1 MTYTSHEGPRALVI
15 STSRD
20 RGALAAVRSLRQSG
34 WLVGVGTPDDGGML
48 GASAAC
54 SARHVVPRPRQDGS
68 AFTEGVRRAVAL
80 GSYDVVFGGGDDW
93 MAALATYRDDIPT
106 HVAHP
111 PAAVVDAA
119 LNKVDLTARAHRLG
133 LAAPRTVPATDQT
146 MTEWRGPV
154 VVKCLSHW
162 AHGQT
167 RPHRIEA
174 KLFPDVVSAGPQIDR
189 VRKAGAEPILQ
200 KPVQGHL
207 GALIGVF
214 HDGRLNGRVQQVTSR
229 LWPTPNGV
237 STRAETVPV
246 DEELAARAEALLSDL
261 DWWGLVELQF
271 LIDDDGVH
279 HLIDLNGRFF
289 GSMALTNASRPGLTD
304 LWGRLV
310 LGENVEKLADATPG
324 MRYAWTAGDLRR
336 ASVERRGG
344 PVADVVNTLR
354 WAGRSRHSVWDVKD
368 LGPTLHLASA
378 RLRRVDRKPTPA
390 AAVP

>member
-1 MTYTSHEGPRALVI
+1 MKNTPPEGPRALVI

-34 WLVGVGTPDDGGML
+34 WVVGVGTPDGGGML
-48 GASAAC
+48 GSSVAC
-54 SARHVVPRPRQDGS
+54 SARHVVPRPRQDGA
-68 AFTEGVRRAVAL
+68 AFIEGVRLAVAL

-106 HVAHP
+106 RVAHP
-111 PAAVVDAA
+111 PAGVVDAA
-119 LNKVDLTARAHRLG
+119 LNKVDLSDRARRAG
-133 LAAPRTVPATDQT
+133 LAAPRTVPATDQAVS
-146 MTEWRGPV
+146 EWEGPV

-162 AHGQT
+162 SPGQT

-200 KPVQGHL
+200 EPVAGHL

-214 HDGRLNGRVQQVTSR
+214 HGGSLNGRVQQITSR

-237 STRAETVPV
+237 STRAETVLV
-246 DEELAARAEALLSDL
+246 NADLATRAEALLRDL
-261 DWWGLVELQF
+261 GWWGLVELQF
-271 LIDDDGVH
+271 LIDGDGVH

-289 GSMALTNASRPGLTD
+289 GSMALTNAARPGLTD

-310 LGENVEKLADATPG
+310 LDEKVEALADAAPG
-324 MRYAWTAGDLRR
+324 KRYAWTAGDLRR
-336 ASVERRGG
+336 AGVERRGG
-344 PVADVVNTLR
+344 RIADVVDTLLWAR
-354 WAGRSRHSVWDVKD
+354 WARHSVWDLRD
-368 LGPTLHLASA
+368 PGPTLHLASA
-378 RLRRVDRKPTPA
+378 RLRAVDRKSKAA
-390 AAVP
+390 AAVS